1 MPQPSLGFLLQSLP
15 LAGIARPSRGPHAP
29 SWSVTDVRR
38 RAARALSP
46 FVSPT
51 PTLAR
56 SSLDP
61 RTTMGSL
68 SSRRSTD
75 PGHPGHRATG
85 SSHPASFTHLEAL
98 ILPRVRSRATGV
110 APDRAADPL
119 LDFFPSEVFSV
130 YAWDPRT
137 RPSLAARTAPTPE
150 GPGDRR
156 KGSRDPPSRW
166 ARRNA
171 RMQGDEPL
179 GSIPTPFG
187 AGPDRLSAA
196 LLLPWPHPTSVPV
209 AMAFGVSQ
217 CAGSGISSAE
227 APTPVGFVA
236 FSTTSRL

>member
-1 MPQPSLGFLLQSLP
+1 MSLHLGSALRLLPPLSGLLASTSSTALFHAATVPGLPPSESSPRRNREP
-15 LAGIARPSRGPHAP
+15 LSRPHAP
-29 SWSVTDVRR
+29 SWSSTDARR

-46 FVSPT
+46 PVSPT

-56 SSLDP
+56 GSLDSL
-61 RTTMGSL
+61 TTMGSL

-98 ILPRVRSRATGV
+98 ILPRVRSRATRV
-110 APDRAADPL
+110 APDRTADPL

-137 RPSLAARTAPTPE
+137 RPGLATRTAPTPE

-156 KGSRDPPSRW
+156 RGPLDPPSRW

-171 RMQGDEPL
+171 RVQGDEPL

-196 LLLPWPHPTSVPV
+196 LLLP
-209 AMAFGVSQ
+209 
-217 CAGSGISSAE
+217 
-227 APTPVGFVA
+227 
-236 FSTTSRL
+236 